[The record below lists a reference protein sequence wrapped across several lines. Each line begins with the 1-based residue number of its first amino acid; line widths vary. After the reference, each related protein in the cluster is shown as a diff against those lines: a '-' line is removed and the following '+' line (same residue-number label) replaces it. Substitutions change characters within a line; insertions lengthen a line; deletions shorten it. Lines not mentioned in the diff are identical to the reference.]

1 MSKQQL
7 EDVLLFIFATVFCSL
22 TMLGLLGVGISNA
35 TETTYQ
41 NREQSCGTK

>member
-1 MSKQQL
+1 MSKQQM
-7 EDVLLFIFATVFCSL
+7 EDVAIFIAATVFCSL

-41 NREQSCGTK
+41 GREQACGTK